1 MRRNFHIQLVS
12 IALLCGVFLIAGAV
26 PAHAEFSL
34 LSVVSE
40 PCRDCGACSICDLMS
55 VVTKTMRFVLSLAGA
70 LALALFIWGGWE
82 MMLSGGKAEEVE
94 HGKKV
99 ISGTVVG
106 LVIILLLAWVWPNW
120 VILALKGVP
129 NDSKSPQT
137 IFSNDAWWVTPC
149 LNFQEPNRAKL
160 CVKRPEPPPAEQAP
174 GECLINVG
182 SPKPIGEKCNL
193 GGLCAKEPCV
203 CDGGGICKEGCIVH
217 KDCQEGISQL
227 KFENVCYK
235 EDATK
240 YPIGVCVIKKPGDSC
255 RTKDDC
261 QPYIAQVAVGR
272 SLAYATIPMYCADYV
287 CRINPGGYCKSS
299 TADSES
305 YELYCDYYHACSLVP
320 DRFYSTCTPISPGQP
335 GSICICG
342 HGSQCNSGVCDCSN
356 PKVPK
361 CK

>member
-1 MRRNFHIQLVS
+1 MRECRRKRMICMKVMWHTITFQRTRVVMVVLTSVIAWGVFS
-12 IALLCGVFLIAGAV
+12 IAA
-26 PAHAEFSL
+26 PAHAQLSL

-40 PCRDCGACSICDLMS
+40 PCRDCGACSICDLMW

-160 CVKRPEPPPAEQAP
+160 
-174 GECLINVG
+174 
-182 SPKPIGEKCNL
+182 
-193 GGLCAKEPCV
+193 
-203 CDGGGICKEGCIVH
+203 
-217 KDCQEGISQL
+217 
-227 KFENVCYK
+227 
-235 EDATK
+235 
-240 YPIGVCVIKKPGDSC
+240 
-255 RTKDDC
+255 
-261 QPYIAQVAVGR
+261 
-272 SLAYATIPMYCADYV
+272 
-287 CRINPGGYCKSS
+287 
-299 TADSES
+299 
-305 YELYCDYYHACSLVP
+305 
-320 DRFYSTCTPISPGQP
+320 
-335 GSICICG
+335 
-342 HGSQCNSGVCDCSN
+342 
-356 PKVPK
+356 
-361 CK
+361 